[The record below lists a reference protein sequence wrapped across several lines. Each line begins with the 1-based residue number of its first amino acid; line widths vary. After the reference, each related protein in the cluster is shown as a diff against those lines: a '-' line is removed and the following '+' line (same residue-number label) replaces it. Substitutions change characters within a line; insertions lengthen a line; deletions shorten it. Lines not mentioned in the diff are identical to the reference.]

1 MLTGGE
7 EVRLGSMWLMDAMW
21 LTVGVNVPMEY
32 RRSAE
37 TVTENLLTYTVIYR
51 IVYTRALSFDIRH
64 SCTPARLYPLQQR
77 PRLIAAAAAAAFTFT
92 RGIRKFENSPQCL
105 GVARF
110 LCKNN
115 PFIQYNIKFVKRH
128 VAVASEALA
137 NRTVKKH
144 RRRRTNVL

>member
-21 LTVGVNVPMEY
+21 LTAGVNVPMEY

-64 SCTPARLYPLQQR
+64 SCTP
-77 PRLIAAAAAAAFTFT
+77 ISSAAAA
-92 RGIRKFENSPQCL
+92 
-105 GVARF
+105 
-110 LCKNN
+110 
-115 PFIQYNIKFVKRH
+115 
-128 VAVASEALA
+128 
-137 NRTVKKH
+137 
-144 RRRRTNVL
+144 